1 MDWRKR
7 KYYVAS
13 FSYENHDYMTR
24 VLKNIDSVKL
34 HCPTQANYNVRFK
47 DESESRGYYQFL
59 ISCNSENSNII
70 EYELRKSQRHSGY
83 DVWKEI
89 KQYQKTTKII

>member
-1 MDWRKR
+1 MDWRIR
-7 KYYVAS
+7 KYYVAR
-13 FSYENHDYMTR
+13 FSYENYDYMMWT
-24 VLKNIDSVKL
+24 LKHIDNIKL

-47 DESESRGYYQFL
+47 DESEPRGCYQFL
-59 ISCNSENSNII
+59 ISCNPENSDVL

-89 KQYQKTTKII
+89 KQYDKHNI